1 MIIITAN
8 KIKEEGLFFVVYLPI
23 FLQFL
28 FFFFQS
34 IFSLQMTF
42 FELKMEK
49 KSKVFLQQNQKPSQI
64 KPKEPLKMEEIKN
77 NVNEGRGF
85 GK

>member
-1 MIIITAN
+1 
-8 KIKEEGLFFVVYLPI
+8 
-23 FLQFL
+23 
-28 FFFFQS
+28 
-34 IFSLQMTF
+34 
-42 FELKMEK
+42 MEK

-85 GK
+85 GN